1 MKTPSKQLLINSSL
15 AFVLAGLLATTFHEL
30 AHFVTALLLDKQG
43 LFHPAYVGQA
53 DGVSKN
59 HQILVA
65 AAGPLF
71 SLISGVTVIGLC
83 RARLSGFWSLVRM
96 WFGFLSAEIGFGY
109 FIIAPFAK
117 SGDTGQVLDLLHSNF
132 VFTALVCAFGALGTY
147 YLLPKIFGQ
156 LNSVYVTSKK
166 EFFQLGMYPWLIGSV
181 ILVVVYLIS
190 ENVLDHSQT
199 VSFLSII
206 GTATIGIFTP
216 IADYKP
222 GKAKAQSLSLQTPA
236 VGLIVTAILIV
247 ILFLLSPHGIAI
259 GSGHI

>member
-1 MKTPSKQLLINSSL
+1 MKTSTKQLLINSSL

-30 AHFVTALLLDKQG
+30 AHFVSALILDKQG

-71 SLISGVTVIGLC
+71 SLLSGVAVIMFC
-83 RARLSGFWSLVRM
+83 RTKLSGFWSLVRM

-117 SGDTGQVLDLLHSNF
+117 SGDTGQVLDLIHANF
-132 VFTALVCAFGALGTY
+132 VITALVCAFGALGTY

-166 EFFQLGMYPWLIGSV
+166 EFFQLGMYPWLIGSG
-181 ILVVVYLIS
+181 ILVLIYLIS
-190 ENVLDHSQT
+190 ESVLDHSQT

-216 IADYKP
+216 IADYKK
-222 GKAKAQSLSLQTPA
+222 GKTKPHSLTLQTPII
-236 VGLIVTAILIV
+236 GLVLTTLLILV
-247 ILFLLSPHGIAI
+247 LFLLSPHGITI
-259 GSGHI
+259 GSGHV